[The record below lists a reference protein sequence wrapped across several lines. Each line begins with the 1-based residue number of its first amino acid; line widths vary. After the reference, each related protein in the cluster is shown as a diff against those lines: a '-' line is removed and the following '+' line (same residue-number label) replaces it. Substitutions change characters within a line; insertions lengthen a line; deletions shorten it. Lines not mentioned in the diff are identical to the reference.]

1 MELVTDESMQR
12 GIDYLCARDRDL
24 RSVIS
29 KYGNP
34 PLWNRKPG
42 FATLLRI
49 ILEQQVSL
57 ASAAACYNKLQAAI
71 VQINPENFLPLS
83 DTQLKE
89 IGFSR
94 QKTAYT
100 RNIAELI
107 VSGQLNLDELIN
119 KSDIEVAKILIAIR
133 GIGRWTIDIYL
144 LMALQRKDIWPQG
157 DLALVKSITKLKNT
171 APGENGNDIL
181 KLTER
186 WTPWR
191 SVAARILWHYYLS
204 DSSKDIQDSR
214 ENG

>member
-1 MELVTDESMQR
+1 MELVTDKTLEQ
-12 GIDYLCARDRDL
+12 GVKYLCARDSDL
-24 RSVIS
+24 KSVIS

-34 PLWNRKPG
+34 PLWNREPG

-57 ASAAACYNKLQAAI
+57 ASAAACYNKLESSIYQ
-71 VQINPENFLPLS
+71 VNPENFLQLS
-83 DTQLKE
+83 NTQLRE

-94 QKTAYT
+94 QKTEYA

-107 VSGQLNLDELIN
+107 VNGQLNLDELVS
-119 KSDIEVAKILIAIR
+119 KSDNEVDKKLIAVK

-157 DLALVKSITKLKNT
+157 DLALVKAITKLKNI
-171 APGENGNDIL
+171 ASGKNGNEIL
-181 KLTER
+181 AITGK
-186 WTPWR
+186 WMPWR

-204 DSSKDIQDSR
+204 DSTKK
-214 ENG
+214 